1 MEPIDVWTVCRAHQ
15 SKGKNKLKDRISS
28 FRRIKASL
36 LKRNAGNWR
45 EHTESQETAL
55 RAILNEVGFASACL
69 VRDCKNGTY
78 ELIDGHLRADIAE
91 DERVPC
97 LILNVTKK
105 EADKILATFDVV
117 GTMAKTDQLALDRL
131 IGTVSTESEAL
142 RNLLDSIKR
151 EKLEV
156 QGMCEADDEAHLLVD
171 SYRILI
177 NCENEAEQVA
187 LLKRFKK
194 EGVTCR
200 AWIS

>member
-1 MEPIDVWTVCRAHQ
+1 M
-15 SKGKNKLKDRISS
+15 KDRISS

-36 LKRNAGNWR
+36 LKRNANNWR

-69 VRDCKNGTY
+69 VRDCKNGTF

-91 DERVPC
+91 DEKVPC

-117 GTMAKTDQLALDRL
+117 TSMARTDQLALERL
-131 IGTVSTESEAL
+131 IGSISTESEEV
-142 RNLLDSIKR
+142 RDLLDSLKR
-151 EKLEV
+151 ENLEFQEV
-156 QGMCEADDEAHLLVD
+156 YEDEDQTPVLVD
-171 SYRILI
+171 TYRILI
-177 NCENEAEQVA
+177 DCEDEAGQVA

-194 EGVTCR
+194 EGIQCR

>member
-1 MEPIDVWTVCRAHQ
+1 M
-15 SKGKNKLKDRISS
+15 KDRISS

-45 EHTESQETAL
+45 EHTDSQETAL
-55 RAILNEVGFASACL
+55 RAILDEVGFASACL

-91 DERVPC
+91 DEKVPC

-105 EADKILATFDVV
+105 EADKLLATFDVV
-117 GTMAKTDQLALDRL
+117 TSMARTDQLALDRL
-131 IGTVSTESEAL
+131 LGTISTESDAL
-142 RNLLDSIKR
+142 RDLLDSV
-151 EKLEV
+151 KLEKFEV
-156 QGMCEADDEAHLLVD
+156 QEMCEADDETHLLVD

-177 NCENEAEQVA
+177 DCDNESEQVA

-194 EGVTCR
+194 EGIKCR

>member
-1 MEPIDVWTVCRAHQ
+1 
-15 SKGKNKLKDRISS
+15 
-28 FRRIKASL
+28 
-36 LKRNAGNWR
+36 
-45 EHTESQETAL
+45 
-55 RAILNEVGFASACL
+55 
-69 VRDCKNGTY
+69 
-78 ELIDGHLRADIAE
+78 
-91 DERVPC
+91 
-97 LILNVTKK
+97 
-105 EADKILATFDVV
+105 
-117 GTMAKTDQLALDRL
+117 MAKTDQLALDRL

-142 RNLLDSIKR
+142 RNLLDSMKR

-156 QGMCEADDEAHLLVD
+156 QEMCEADDEAHLLVD

>member
-1 MEPIDVWTVCRAHQ
+1 M
-15 SKGKNKLKDRISS
+15 KDRISS

-36 LKRNAGNWR
+36 LKRNTRNWR
-45 EHTESQETAL
+45 EHTESQESAL
-55 RAILNEVGFASACL
+55 RAILKEVGFASACL

-91 DERVPC
+91 DEKVPC

-117 GTMAKTDQLALDRL
+117 TTMARTDQLALERL
-131 IGTVSTESEAL
+131 IGSISTESEAVQEL
-142 RNLLDSIKR
+142 FDSIKLNN
-151 EKLEV
+151 LEL
-156 QGMCEADDEAHLLVD
+156 QQMYGAEDETQLLVD
-171 SYRILI
+171 SYKILI
-177 NCENEAEQVA
+177 DCQNEPEQVA

-194 EGVTCR
+194 EGITCR